1 MNTFARTVAAATL
14 ASVGHATYAV
24 AQQVEFP
31 EKCKSD
37 TSAASSSTMDEMMP
51 SAEMTD
57 YQHGYMEGM
66 KTMMPNMMH
75 GIAKDDADV
84 AFICGMIAH
93 HMGSIA
99 MARVELDHG
108 DNDYAKEAAQ
118 KIIDRQIKDIQE
130 MSDWVEQEV
139 K

>member
-1 MNTFARTVAAATL
+1 MNTFAKTAAAAAL
-14 ASVGHATYAV
+14 ALAGPATHAA

-31 EKCKSD
+31 EKCRSD
-37 TSAASSSTMDEMMP
+37 ISAGGTAAMDEMMP
-51 SAEMTD
+51 SANMTD

-66 KTMMPNMMH
+66 KKMMPNMMH
-75 GIAKDDADV
+75 GIMKDDADV

-99 MARVELDHG
+99 MARVELEHG
-108 DNDYAKEAAQ
+108 DNDYAKETAQ
-118 KIIDRQIKDIQE
+118 KMIDRQIKDIQE